1 MVDSACTPYV
11 LGMAWTDKDVPDQSG
26 RLAIVTGSNTG
37 LGYDTAR
44 VLAGRGADV
53 VMAVRDT
60 AKGDAAAASIRRL
73 SPGAKVTVHKL
84 DLGCLASV
92 KQAAAELGAAYPRI
106 DLLINNAGRGID
118 GNLEQLSLEQLRQS
132 IETNLIGAA
141 RMTKL
146 VLPAMRAQGSGRIVS
161 VSSIAGAVGQPF
173 NDAYCASKFGLEGL
187 MQSLAL
193 TVAPL
198 GIGVSVV
205 EAGPVATGFA
215 EQMDQPAEPAAPG
228 QDPYAELRAAMRRVQ
243 EGAFELAQPVGEAA
257 AVVLEAALS
266 ETWRFRWQTSPMATS
281 IVGFSLADLDGSVAF
296 DRISRWLR

>member
-1 MVDSACTPYV
+1 
-11 LGMAWTDKDVPDQSG
+11 MAEQQ
-26 RLAIVTGSNTG
+26 LAIVTGASAGIG
-37 LGYDTAR
+37 LEVALGLAAREHRVIGTMRDTAR
-44 VLAGRGADV
+44 AAELLGAARARGLAV
-53 VMAVRDT
+53 E
-60 AKGDAAAASIRRL
+60 AAAAD
-73 SPGAKVTVHKL
+73 VTDDEACAALVDELL
-84 DLGCLASV
+84 DRHG
-92 KQAAAELGAAYPRI
+92 RI

-215 EQMDQPAEPAAPG
+215 EQVDQPAEPAAPG

-243 EGAFELAQPVGEAA
+243 EGAFELAQPVSEAA